1 MGRAEPDRWSL
12 AGVSPQVWDR
22 IQSEAAV
29 TQDERAANARS
40 NGDAFWVLER
50 VGPEARLLDLGCGSG
65 RLMELHMARQAHPEE
80 GWALGIDLSWPAL
93 LAARQRLM
101 ASGFQ
106 PRLLRANL
114 VDLQCIQGAGLDA
127 AACLFST
134 LGMIR
139 GYGNRLRFLTGVH
152 DSLKTGGILILHA
165 HARWWHLTSAQGR
178 SWLMRDL
185 WARWTGKE
193 HAGEYRSPQSPH
205 HVPSF
210 GHFTKGEL
218 VHLVKMAGFTP
229 YECARVEGH
238 AESGGKT
245 SAHPPWYSRLLPA
258 HGWLL
263 AARKV

>member
-185 WARWTGKE
+185 WALWTGKE

-205 HVPSF
+205 HVPSL